1 MHAGH
6 RLAWST
12 AASPLWGEH
21 YGRLRLSAVHQRR
34 CTASPQALSQEADAY
49 LIRCE
54 RRLGA
59 RAASR
64 FDVPTAKGAGTVMVM
79 GCEPWA
85 RITGVGAH
93 RPRRVVT
100 NEELCRVIDS
110 SDEWIR
116 RRSGIRTRR
125 FADEDETLAMM
136 AASAAG
142 KALAQ
147 AGLQSADV
155 DCVIAATMSYLYQAP
170 PLASEITALLGAAPA
185 AAFDVSAACSGF
197 CHALSLARDMVSSG
211 SAGNVVVAA
220 AERMSDIV
228 DPADRDT
235 AFIFGD
241 GAGAAVV
248 SRAERP
254 GIGAVVWGS
263 DPAGIQNIRQEF
275 SWDSL
280 KNAAGGQ
287 WPYLRMTGPQVF
299 RWAISAIPEVAARA
313 LAASG
318 VRPDELAA
326 LIPHQANLRI
336 SEALATSLKLPAH
349 VRIARDVVDMGNTSA
364 ASIPLAMDRM
374 IASGEVPSG
383 ALALL
388 IGFGSGMG
396 YAAQVVELP

>member
-1 MHAGH
+1 M
-6 RLAWST
+6 
-12 AASPLWGEH
+12 
-21 YGRLRLSAVHQRR
+21 
-34 CTASPQALSQEADAY
+34 
-49 LIRCE
+49 
-54 RRLGA
+54 
-59 RAASR
+59 
-64 FDVPTAKGAGTVMVM
+64 VMVA
-79 GCEPWA
+79 GREGRGA
-85 RITGVGAH
+85 RITGVGAY

-100 NEELCRVIDS
+100 NEELCRVVDS

-116 RRSGIRTRR
+116 RRTGIRARR
-125 FADEDETLAMM
+125 FAGRDETLAVM

-147 AGLQSADV
+147 AGLQPADV
-155 DCVIAATMSYLYQAP
+155 DCVIAATMSYLHQAP
-170 PLASEITALLGAAPA
+170 PLASEITGLLGAAPA

-197 CHALSLARDMVSSG
+197 CHGLSLARDMVSAG
-211 SAGNVVVAA
+211 SAGNVVVAG

-235 AFIFGD
+235 AVIFGD
-241 GAGAAVV
+241 GAGAVVV

-263 DPAGIQNIRQEF
+263 DPAGLHNIEQEF
-275 SWDSL
+275 SWDTL
-280 KNAAGGQ
+280 KSAAGGR
-287 WPYLRMTGPQVF
+287 WPYLRMTGPVVF
-299 RWAISAIPEVAARA
+299 RWAIGTVPEFAARA

-336 SEALATSLKLPAH
+336 SEALAAALKLPAH
-349 VRIARDVVDMGNTSA
+349 VRVARDVVDMGNTSA

-374 IASGEVPSG
+374 IAGGEVPGG

-388 IGFGSGMG
+388 VGFGAGMG